1 MSYLSAPV
9 FLFIP
14 PLATRSP
21 VKHVAAHSLL
31 ALVAF
36 VLLPA
41 AAPLNAQVASDLKMT
56 SSEVDSGQATSTTE
70 SHARHMLSAS
80 FAHLAHELP
89 ANCLHG
95 SPLGSSDGFSAET
108 GDAAGAPS
116 FFATGEFAGGTA
128 DGASGPSNTFTVGSG
143 PIAGAISG
151 FKAAW
156 NRGDWDLYLSGY
168 AWHLPGSYTA
178 ARRSKLNSTTWGGGF
193 GRSIGDD
200 QGNRHLIFVMGTQDS
215 HYKPEYFAAYCWQH
229 PLIPDSPVQLD
240 FGISAFLFSRVDVE
254 DGIPLPG
261 LLPYLAVGSKRTQ
274 LIMLYVPPIGDLI
287 GGQTVYFF
295 ARVLL

>member
-1 MSYLSAPV
+1 
-9 FLFIP
+9 
-14 PLATRSP
+14 
-21 VKHVAAHSLL
+21 
-31 ALVAF
+31 
-36 VLLPA
+36 LLPC
-41 AAPLNAQVASDLKMT
+41 AAPLNAQVASDLGMT
-56 SSEVDSGQATSTTE
+56 SSEAETGQATTATM
-70 SHARHMLSAS
+70 SHARNMVSAS

-89 ANCLHG
+89 ANRLHG
-95 SPLGSSDGFSAET
+95 NPLGFNDQFLAET
-108 GDAAGAPS
+108 GDAAGAPG
-116 FFATGEFAGGTA
+116 FFATGEFAGGVA
-128 DGASGPSNTFTVGSG
+128 DGASGASNTFTVASG

-156 NRGDWDLYLSGY
+156 NRGEWDLYLSGY

-200 QGNRHLIFVMGTQDS
+200 QGNRHSIFLMATQDS

-229 PLIPDSPVQLD
+229 PLLPDSAVQLD
-240 FGISAFLFSRVDVE
+240 VGLSAFLFSRVDVE

-274 LIMLYVPPIGDLI
+274 VMILYVPPIGRPDRRADGLLLRACSP
-287 GGQTVYFF
+287 VRSSAVR
-295 ARVLL
+295 ARRAHAG